1 MTNAQALEFIRNY
14 FDELFVEH
22 NVDALDVYLHPD
34 YSDDDIGPDDVN
46 HIQNSKEYLRGW
58 FQREPTVRVAVMDA
72 MAQDDVISA
81 FLEWYRTENN
91 VRVTI
96 QKGVAIFV
104 LKGRQIIKRHTFI
117 YARNPVD

>member
-22 NVDALDVYLHPD
+22 NVEALDVYLHPD
-34 YSDDDIGPDDVN
+34 YSDDDIGPDDAN

-58 FQREPTVRVAVMDA
+58 FQREPTVRVAVLDA
-72 MAQDDVISA
+72 MAQDNVISA
-81 FLEWYRTENN
+81 FLEWYRTENG
-91 VRVTI
+91 VRAMI

-104 LKGRQIIKRHTFI
+104 LKDRQIIKRHTFI
-117 YARNPVD
+117 YTGNPAD